1 MPTTNRTVAGL
12 FALATLVL
20 GVAPASAQSHR
31 SVDSINARLHGTLVD
46 FTRNDHCDRRIY
58 SSALCECRDLYVY
71 LPPGYDPKGQYPL
84 LIWLHSYTD
93 DECEFA
99 KRVAPVIDAAV
110 ASGALPPMV
119 VAAPDGSLCGNYHW
133 FALGSWYVNSRRGR
147 FADFIM
153 DDVLPFMDAN
163 FAVCH
168 DRSGRAIAGF
178 SMGGFGAFSLGMKHS
193 DKFKVIGG
201 ISPAVNLR
209 YSGASDDYMADFDS
223 ATAHLRDDYRSHE
236 IVGEYYGGLMKI
248 RAWMVVQPVFGRGTS
263 AADGVAADNPL
274 ELLDRLNIQPGQQDY
289 YIGYGLSDEMNIDAQ
304 VGSFLHA
311 TTERGIHVEA
321 KSYPCGDHSIAF
333 MLSALP
339 DFFAWLK
346 AHLNCR
352 LADSAKVSVHSPLIP
367 AISTAFSHPIQ
378 ATNDAVLVLPRL

>member
-1 MPTTNRTVAGL
+1 MPTKNRTAAGL
-12 FALATLVL
+12 IALAWLVL
-20 GVAPASAQSHR
+20 GVAPASAQFHR
-31 SVDSINARLHGTLVD
+31 STDAINARLHGTLLD
-46 FTRNDHCDRRIY
+46 FTQNDGCDRRIY

-99 KRVAPVIDAAV
+99 KRVVPVLDCAV
-110 ASGALPPMV
+110 SSGELPPMV
-119 VAAPDGSLCGNYHW
+119 VAAPDGSLSGDYHW

-153 DDVLPFMDAN
+153 DDVVPFLDAN

-193 DKFKVIGG
+193 DKFKVVGG

-209 YSGASDDYMADFDS
+209 YSGACDDYMADFNP

-236 IVGEYYGGLMKI
+236 IVGEYYGGMMKI
-248 RAWMVVQPVFGRGTS
+248 RAWMVVQPVFGRGTE
-263 AADGVAADNPL
+263 AADRVAADNPL
-274 ELLDRLNIQPGQQDY
+274 ELLDRLDIQPGQQDY
-289 YIGYGLSDEMNIDAQ
+289 YIGYGKSDEMNIDAQ
-304 VGSFLHA
+304 VESFIHA
-311 TTERGIHVEA
+311 TTRRGIHVDS
-321 KSYPCGDHSIAF
+321 KSYQCGDHSIAF

-339 DFFAWLK
+339 DFFTWLK
-346 AHLNCR
+346 SHLSCPPGD
-352 LADSAKVSVHSPLIP
+352 ATKVSVHVPLIP
-367 AISTAFSHPIQ
+367 TISAAFSDTLQ
-378 ATNDAVLVLPRL
+378 AASDAVLVLPKP